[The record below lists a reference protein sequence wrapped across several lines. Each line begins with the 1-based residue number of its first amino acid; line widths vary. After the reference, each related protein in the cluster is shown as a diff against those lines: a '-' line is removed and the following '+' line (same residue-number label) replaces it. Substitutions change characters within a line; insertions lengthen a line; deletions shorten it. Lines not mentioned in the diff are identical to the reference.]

1 MIQLNWE
8 NEQDLIDLP
17 VELPETLQALTA
29 LIAETEQLAEGEVGL
44 LFVDND
50 AIQQMNAEYRG
61 LDKPTD
67 VLSFAIQEAH
77 EDEPDI
83 TYSDAPDMQMLP
95 NLYGDIVISLERA
108 REQASDYNHSLLR
121 EICFLYVHGFLHLL
135 GYDHMEADDERLMI
149 ERQQHILAKAGI
161 DR

>member
-8 NEQDLIDLP
+8 NEQTSI
-17 VELPETLQALTA
+17 ELPDELLATLQLLTA
-29 LIAETEQLAEGEVGL
+29 LIAQTEQLADGEVGL

-50 AIQQMNAEYRG
+50 AIQQMNAEYRD

-77 EDEPDI
+77 EDELNI
-83 TYSDAPDMQMLP
+83 TFGNEADMQSMP
-95 NLYGDIVISLERA
+95 NLYGDIVISVERA
-108 REQASDYNHSLLR
+108 REQAIDYNHSLLR

-135 GYDHMEADDERLMI
+135 GYDHHDADEERRMM